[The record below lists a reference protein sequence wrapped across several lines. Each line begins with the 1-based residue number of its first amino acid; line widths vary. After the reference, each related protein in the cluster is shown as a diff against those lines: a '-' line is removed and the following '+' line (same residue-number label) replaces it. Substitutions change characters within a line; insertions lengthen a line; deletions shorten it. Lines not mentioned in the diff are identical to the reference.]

1 MITEIYTLPAYWASY
16 LINGD
21 DSGLTSLERK
31 EIDCWCR
38 GNNVGNCLDCSEEAE
53 FAWGNDATDLGGD
66 VLDFTF
72 EVTKETAHA

>member
-1 MITEIYTLPAYWASY
+1 MKTETYSLPAYWASY

-21 DSGLTSLERK
+21 ASGLDRFEIK

-38 GNNVGNCLDCSEEAE
+38 GNNVGNCLDCSDEAG
-53 FAWGNDATDLGGD
+53 FAWGNDGTDQGGD

-72 EVTKETAHA
+72 EVLEKDHA